1 MSQAF
6 RTVASVY
13 SNATPVDFEV
23 AAAGVS
29 GDLAYLVGYERG
41 WASVAGAPAE
51 QISLRVTQLYRSED
65 GDWML
70 VHRHADPG
78 PQGDPAVEHLRA
90 AIRPPDGR

>member
-13 SNATPVDFEV
+13 SNATPVEFEV
-23 AAAGVS
+23 VAAGVS

-51 QISLRVTQLYRSED
+51 QISLAYYTTLSPR
-65 GDWML
+65 
-70 VHRHADPG
+70 
-78 PQGDPAVEHLRA
+78 
-90 AIRPPDGR
+90 GRRLDAGASTR